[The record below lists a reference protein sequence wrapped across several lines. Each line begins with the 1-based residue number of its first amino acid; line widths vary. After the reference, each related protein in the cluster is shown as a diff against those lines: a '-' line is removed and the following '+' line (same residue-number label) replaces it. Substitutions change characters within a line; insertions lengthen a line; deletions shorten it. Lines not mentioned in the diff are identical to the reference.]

1 VFVARRARAAAFS
14 DAICSADLH
23 PAKAKTAKSKIG
35 IRFMINL
42 ARLALFLS
50 LALAPLPALASSA
63 TLYNPAPN
71 ALYDT
76 TGAIAKGAKAYF
88 YSAGTSTP
96 LTVYQDA
103 GLTTPHTFPIVA
115 GLNGVLQKI
124 YLPYVDYRVR
134 ITTAAGSVIFD
145 ADNIANPAPA
155 TAGGGGGTPANQIFN
170 TGYIIS
176 RLTGGTLDGFVRMN
190 GQSIGSGS
198 SSATERANDDAEDLF
213 LYLCNNL
220 PDTIAVM
227 SGGRGANC
235 AADWAANKNIV
246 VPSMQGRLMAGV
258 DDMGGTAA
266 NVLQR
271 STTASATSGSPTITV
286 ASATGLAR
294 TMYAIIDGVA
304 TGQITAISGTTVT
317 LSANYAGST
326 GGGKAVR
333 FSFLPDAQTAGLPGG
348 SQSAIMTSTE
358 LVQHLHGV
366 LDSQHVHAVTS
377 TQSAAGA
384 GGSPAT
390 TAGGGAT
397 GYFTNAATS
406 NIAIQNTGQGLPSS
420 IVQPSRLATFYIHL

>member
-1 VFVARRARAAAFS
+1 
-14 DAICSADLH
+14 
-23 PAKAKTAKSKIG
+23 
-35 IRFMINL
+35 MIIL
-42 ARLALFLS
+42 TRLALCLS
-50 LALAPLPALASSA
+50 LTLAPLQAFAASA

-134 ITTAAGSVIFD
+134 ITTAAGAVIFD
-145 ADNIANPAPA
+145 ADNIANPVPA

-190 GQSIGSGS
+190 GQTIGSGS

-266 NVLQR
+266 NVLQT

-326 GGGKAVR
+326 GAGKAVR
-333 FSFLPDAQTAGLPGG
+333 FSFLSDAQTAGLPGG
-348 SQSAIMTSTE
+348 AQSASMTVMEMVS
-358 LVQHLHGV
+358 HNHGV
-366 LDSQHVHAVTS
+366 NDPGHVHSIGIIPGTL
-377 TQSAAGA
+377 
-384 GGSPAT
+384 
-390 TAGGGAT
+390 GGGPLGSYVQGPSNSGASAT
-397 GYFTNAATS
+397 GIS
-406 NIAIQNTGQGLPSS
+406 IQANGQSRPSS
-420 IVQPSRLATFYIHL
+420 IVQPSRLATFYMKL